1 MFCVSFSLLP
11 PWQNKVYI
19 LFVNW
24 LLKER
29 YQLFYDSMPVKLLI
43 VHVRV
48 YSEQD
53 DVWTKPVREWVRQ
66 RWGRNLWRFGACW
79 SLPIKKYISP
89 ANVMKNSAIIWQKRD
104 HPIHIIIML
113 KASKCPPSA
122 KTRAG
127 WSHLIWHNFVTV
139 GDNWI
144 KICSS
149 VDGNV

>member
-53 DVWTKPVREWVRQ
+53 DVWTKPVRE
-66 RWGRNLWRFGACW
+66 
-79 SLPIKKYISP
+79 
-89 ANVMKNSAIIWQKRD
+89 
-104 HPIHIIIML
+104 
-113 KASKCPPSA
+113 
-122 KTRAG
+122 
-127 WSHLIWHNFVTV
+127 
-139 GDNWI
+139 
-144 KICSS
+144 
-149 VDGNV
+149 